1 MPRLAALMPLDSDE
15 LNGRIARVSLRLL
28 IPGHSSSLGQETDPS
43 RDAVGPLE
51 EDVVPFSMR
60 SATDTY
66 RVFLGGKMTRK
77 LPSPRWLCF
86 RSEAAWSSPLDRR
99 ILTLVG
105 STVDGTIGTHSTPRS
120 MM

>member
-51 EDVVPFSMR
+51 EDVVPFSIR

-66 RVFLGGKMTRK
+66 RVF
-77 LPSPRWLCF
+77 
-86 RSEAAWSSPLDRR
+86 
-99 ILTLVG
+99 
-105 STVDGTIGTHSTPRS
+105 
-120 MM
+120 